1 MSSSTAPPEGAERAA
16 GRAMALRGLL
26 VVAYL
31 LLAHGAGVGQDPR
44 LAALALADIVAL
56 VLLAP
61 LLGLRPWAWGVLAL
75 AGAGLARL
83 AATRYALTPLL
94 LVPPA
99 IVAFVGFGFA
109 RTLAA
114 GQVPL
119 ITRMVLAMDDL
130 PPGEL
135 APALLRYTRRLTLA
149 WALLLGGLVI
159 FNLVLAAVAVPE
171 GLLAA
176 FGWASPWPI
185 SEGQWAVSAHVGN
198 YGVIAAFMLAE
209 FRLRQRRF
217 PGRYTGF
224 LHFLRRLAGLG
235 PAFWHGVLR

>member
-1 MSSSTAPPEGAERAA
+1 MSSSTALPEGAERAA
-16 GRAMALRGLL
+16 GRAMVLRGLL
-26 VVAYL
+26 VAAYL

-61 LLGLRPWAWGVLAL
+61 LLRLRPWAWGVLAL
-75 AGAGLARL
+75 AGAGLTRL

-109 RTLAA
+109 RTLAP

-119 ITRMVLAMDDL
+119 ITRMVLAMDEMTPDI
-130 PPGEL
+130 E
-135 APALLRYTRRLTLA
+135 PALRRYTRRLTLA
-149 WALLLGGLVI
+149 WALLLGGLVV

-176 FGWASPWPI
+176 FGRASPWPI
-185 SEGQWAVSAHVGN
+185 SEGQWAVAAHVGN
-198 YGVIAAFMLAE
+198 YGVIAVFMLAE
-209 FRLRQRRF
+209 FRLRQRCF

-224 LHFLRRLAGLG
+224 LQFLRRLAGLG
-235 PAFWHGVLR
+235 PAFWHGTLR

>member
-1 MSSSTAPPEGAERAA
+1 
-16 GRAMALRGLL
+16 MALRGLL
-26 VVAYL
+26 VAAYL
-31 LLAHGAGVGQDPR
+31 LLAHAAGVGQNPR
-44 LAALALADIVAL
+44 FAALALIDIAAL
-56 VLLAP
+56 LLLAP
-61 LLGLRPWAWGVLAL
+61 LLRLRPWAWGVLAL
-75 AGAGLARL
+75 VGAALVRL

-109 RTLAA
+109 RTLVA

-119 ITRMVLAMDDL
+119 ITRMVAAMD
-130 PPGEL
+130 GV
-135 APALLRYTRRLTLA
+135 APAQIEPELLHYTRRLTFA
-149 WALLLGGLVI
+149 WAVVLGMLVI
-159 FNLVLAAVAVPE
+159 FNLVLAAFAVPE
-171 GLLAA
+171 GLLAT
-176 FGWASPWPI
+176 FGRPSPWPI
-185 SEGQWAVSAHVGN
+185 SEGQWAVAAHLGN
-198 YGVIAAFMLAE
+198 YGLIGGFMLAE